1 MCGIIAYIGKRTA
14 YPLIIKGLQRLEYKG
29 YDSAGIALFNE
40 QNSVY
45 KCKGQ
50 VEDLKQL
57 VKDKDIS
64 GTAGMGHLRWG
75 THGMPADKN
84 AHPHHSMNK
93 KFYVVH
99 NGMVENYE
107 HLKKELLKL
116 GYYFE
121 SETDT
126 EILADLIEHIYMSNK
141 VSAEFAVRLAL
152 TRIAGAYGLVIFCA
166 DEPEKLIAVNKGSS
180 LSIGSGKDEYFV
192 SSDSALVIEYSN
204 QSIQLNDDELVVIS
218 TNGLDLKH
226 IKDDN
231 DNLDVKNINFTIE
244 NVDKAGHEHFMLKE
258 IHEQPLT
265 LLDTFR
271 GRILSDE
278 SDIFLGGLMNIMPQ
292 LINAKRIIIV
302 ACGTSWHAG
311 LVGEYLFEQYARI
324 PVEVEYASELRYR
337 NPIIEKD
344 VVVIAISQSGET
356 ADTLAAIRKVR
367 ESEATLLGI
376 CNVAGSSI
384 AKESDAGI
392 YTHAGIEIGVASTKA
407 FTSQIAVLT
416 MLALLL
422 AKKRQTI
429 DKELYK
435 TLIKEMMQLPEKI
448 KEILKHEG
456 KIRDIAAEYKD
467 FNSVLYM
474 GRGILFPVML
484 EGALK
489 LKETSYVHAEG
500 YSAGEIKHGPIA
512 LVDENMPVIAS
523 AINGKSYE
531 KMVGNVQEVKD
542 RKGKVVALISKG
554 DTIIP
559 KLADHIIEIPDCHE
573 VVLPILAVV
582 PMQIFSYYIA
592 LMRGC
597 NVDQPRNL
605 SKALTAE

>member
-14 YPLIIKGLQRLEYKG
+14 YPIIIKGLQRLEYKG
-29 YDSAGIALFNE
+29 YDSAGVALFNE
-40 QNSVY
+40 KNTVY
-45 KCKGQ
+45 KCKGK
-50 VEDLKQL
+50 VEDLQQL
-57 VKDKDIS
+57 VKENDIS
-64 GTAGMGHLRWG
+64 GSVGIGHIRWG
-75 THGMPADKN
+75 THGVPEDKN

-93 KFYVVH
+93 KFFVVH

-107 HLKKELLKL
+107 HLKKELIKY
-116 GYYFE
+116 GYHFK
-121 SETDT
+121 SDTDT
-126 EILADLIEHIYMSNK
+126 EILADLIEHIYMTNK

-152 TRIAGAYGLVIFCA
+152 TRVAGAYGLVIYCA
-166 DEPEKLIAVNKGSS
+166 DEPEKLIVVNKGST
-180 LSIGSGKDEYFV
+180 LSIGSGNDEYFIA
-192 SSDSALVIEYSN
+192 SDSSLVIEYSD
-204 QSIQLNDDELVVIS
+204 QSIQLNDDEMIVVS
-218 TNGLDLKH
+218 NNGLDLKK
-226 IKDDN
+226 IQDDN
-231 DNLDVKNINFTIE
+231 DNLDLKNINFTIE
-244 NVDKAGHEHFMLKE
+244 NVDKAGYEHFMLKE
-258 IHEQPLT
+258 IHEQPSALR
-265 LLDTFR
+265 DTFR
-271 GRILSDE
+271 GRISSDG
-278 SDIFLGGLMNIMPQ
+278 SNIFLGGLMNIMPQ

-337 NPIIEKD
+337 NPIIEKN
-344 VVVIAISQSGET
+344 VIVIAISQSGET

-367 ESEATLLGI
+367 ESDATLLGI

-384 AKESDAGI
+384 TKKSDASI
-392 YTHAGIEIGVASTKA
+392 YTNAGIEIGVASTKA

-429 DKELYK
+429 DNKQYK
-435 TLIKEMMQLPEKI
+435 TFINEMMLLPEKI
-448 KEILKHEG
+448 EKILKNEG

-474 GRGILFPVML
+474 GRGILFPIML

-489 LKETSYVHAEG
+489 LKETSYIHAEG

-554 DTIIP
+554 DTVIP
-559 KLADHIIEIPDCHE
+559 KLADHIIEVPDCHE

-605 SKALTAE
+605 AKALTTE